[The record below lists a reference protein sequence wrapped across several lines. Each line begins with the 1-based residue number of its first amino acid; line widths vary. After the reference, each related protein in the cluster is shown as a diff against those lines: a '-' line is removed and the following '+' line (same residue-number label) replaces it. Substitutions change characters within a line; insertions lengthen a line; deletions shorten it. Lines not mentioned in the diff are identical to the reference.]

1 MVLCCTSGAIP
12 ADVTSEALILRS
24 ISRES
29 TIRSCAHPD
38 SLLVAALCRCSG
50 HDVKLIGFM
59 TTDEVYS
66 SDEGL
71 INSPLLQPVQVKYT
85 PEPSPPPFVLENSS
99 SPSTSPSPE
108 SEESDVGL
116 ASTIESETAIKRL
129 RRPKKRRRQRH
140 KPSQGDTVLISYLA
154 PNRPDIAQQA
164 SQTVLDSRS
173 QSEVED
179 DEEDESGSDKDM
191 IVVNES
197 KNRTEHVQSE
207 TDLATSLAQKALQ
220 VAENDRDDVEMR
232 EAQQSPVQD
241 KVDTVMGNGIVHE
254 QAHEGCERTFTKP
267 GTPPSLPKGLNIKPP
282 PRSPRPPTFI
292 KTESTWSAAGQ
303 GQEEDSTPISPS
315 LAKYAM
321 KPSDVDPDS
330 VLPAI
335 QKSPPRSDSIHS
347 PEGTQSLPSLQ
358 TTLSQISDSAMNG
371 ANGASPY
378 THPSGHS
385 PTFVRHSPHAS
396 QGYGPSPASY
406 TPGMSPPGMP
416 SHPSYWRTAPR
427 AESMS
432 TPSSYDNLT
441 PASVPP
447 GPSPAQSYPTPNIQ
461 DHRGSIDGSST
472 PQLINGPLSAN
483 GPFSSSAF
491 KCTHAGCT
499 AAPFQTQ
506 YLLNSHANVHSSS
519 RPHFCPVPECPRGP
533 GGKGFKRKNEMIRHG
548 LVHQSPGY
556 MW

>member
-1 MVLCCTSGAIP
+1 
-12 ADVTSEALILRS
+12 
-24 ISRES
+24 
-29 TIRSCAHPD
+29 
-38 SLLVAALCRCSG
+38 
-50 HDVKLIGFM
+50 M
-59 TTDEVYS
+59 TTNEVYS

-71 INSPLLQPVQVKYT
+71 INSPRLQPIKVKYT
-85 PEPSPPPFVLENSS
+85 PEPSPPPFVPENSS
-99 SPSTSPSPE
+99 SSSASLE
-108 SEESDVGL
+108 SEESDVEL
-116 ASTIESETAIKRL
+116 ASTIEAEATVKRQ

-179 DEEDESGSDKDM
+179 DEDGGGSEKDM
-191 IVVNES
+191 IIVHES
-197 KNRTEHVQSE
+197 KNRTEHVQSG
-207 TDLATSLAQKALQ
+207 TDLATSLAKKALE
-220 VAENDRDDVEMR
+220 VAEKDRDDVEMT
-232 EAQQSPVQD
+232 EAQQSPVQN
-241 KVDTVMGNGIVHE
+241 KVDRPAANGIIHE
-254 QAHEGCERTFTKP
+254 QVERACERTFAKP
-267 GTPPSLPKGLNIKPP
+267 GPPSSLPSVLNIKPP

-292 KTESTWSAAGQ
+292 KTESTWSGAGQ
-303 GQEEDSTPISPS
+303 SQDEDSTPISPS

-321 KPSDVDPDS
+321 KPSDVDPGS

-335 QKSPPRSDSIHS
+335 QKSPPRSNSMHS
-347 PEGTQSLPSLQ
+347 PEGSQSLPSLQ
-358 TTLSQISDSAMNG
+358 TTLSQINDSPMNG

-378 THPSGHS
+378 THPSGQS

-427 AESMS
+427 GESMS
-432 TPSSYDNLT
+432 TPSSYDIST

-447 GPSPAQSYPTPNIQ
+447 GPSPAQSYPTPNVQ

-491 KCTHAGCT
+491 KCIHPGCT

-519 RPHFCPVPECPRGP
+519 RPHFCPVPDCPRGP